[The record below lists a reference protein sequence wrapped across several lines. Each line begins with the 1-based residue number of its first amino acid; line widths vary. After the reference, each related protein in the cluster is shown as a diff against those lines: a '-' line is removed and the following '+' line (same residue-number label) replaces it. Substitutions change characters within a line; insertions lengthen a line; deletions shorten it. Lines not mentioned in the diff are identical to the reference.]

1 MKLKYFVVALVACV
15 SLGASANNEKSIDSL
30 KRVVESA
37 KGNEKIHSLM
47 DLSMLYLNES
57 PEKAFMS
64 AYKAYYYAAF
74 TAEPAILSDAY
85 FTIGMLHH
93 KTSSFDSALVYMS
106 KALKTSETN
115 EQTAMILDNIGTVY
129 KDLSR
134 YDSAI
139 VYHNQSLKLQQT
151 LGNRKAV
158 ATCYKNIGNVYM
170 QMGKY
175 DDALS
180 QYELAKME
188 YQSCNDE
195 KSISAL
201 CNNISNAY
209 VGMHKYSEALS
220 YLTNAVN
227 IQESIGDKAGEAYTL
242 NSIGNF
248 YFRLKVYDK
257 AQEYYKR
264 ALDLRT
270 KLDDKNDIAASQF
283 NIATVH
289 RDLGNYR
296 EALKYYNRALE
307 LRTKTDNKEA
317 QALIYN
323 AIGGT
328 YKNQKI
334 YDKAIENYQ
343 RALDLNL
350 VVASPKAIA
359 SSYERLGMVCRDT
372 ALVAKNQTLFKQA
385 SLFYSKSIEV
395 YRSIGDSLNAAR
407 ISNFYGN
414 LYKDFGETQSA
425 MRWYDAANAL
435 YGKNTLGKAYVA
447 YNQGKLMQEMHNPTA
462 EQYFA
467 SAMETASKFEEKT
480 LACDAAQSLY
490 LLMKSQSKP
499 DKALQYYER
508 YVSLKDEIEAD
519 KNKERI
525 AEMEFESD
533 IKVLEH
539 LNENQQLKI
548 RENEMKQ
555 SQFRIYIL
563 ILVLVLLGIAA
574 FSIVLYRLFTQKKNA
589 YALLSQKQSELE
601 SAYDDVKTANDALE
615 KKNTQ
620 ILDSMMYAKRIQ
632 KAVLPSAEELSSL
645 FPQNFVYY
653 MPKEIVSGDFYWLS
667 KTKNYVFFAV
677 VDCTGHGVPGAC
689 MSMVGNT
696 LLNQIVNE
704 MHEESPAKIL
714 QMIDD
719 EVIKTLRQNEGD
731 DTQDDGMAISLI
743 RYDKKKSEITFAGAG
758 QKLLIVSD
766 GEVQT
771 IGSSLF
777 SIGGLHV
784 LKQSQGVVFEETT
797 IPVKEG
803 STLYLYSDGYID
815 QFGSETNARFSTS
828 RFEDMVLEMQNM
840 DMAEQY
846 MTVSRRMDA
855 WKGTE
860 QQIDDILVVGI
871 KL

>member
-1 MKLKYFVVALVACV
+1 MKLKYFAVVLTLCV

-37 KGNEKIHSLM
+37 KGNEKIRSLM
-47 DLSMLYLNES
+47 ELSTLYLNES
-57 PEKAFMS
+57 PEKAFFS

-85 FTIGMLHH
+85 STIGMLHH
-93 KTSSFDSALVYMS
+93 KTSSFDSALVYLN

-115 EQTAMILDNIGTVY
+115 EQTATILDNIGTVY

-139 VYHNQSLKLQQT
+139 VYHSQSLKLQQT

-170 QMGKY
+170 QMAKY
-175 DDALS
+175 EDALS
-180 QYELAKME
+180 QYEMAKME
-188 YQSCNDE
+188 YQSCQDE

-201 CNNISNAY
+201 CNNISAAY

-227 IQESIGDKAGEAYTL
+227 IQESIGDKTGEAYSL

-264 ALDLRT
+264 ALDLRM

-296 EALKYYNRALE
+296 EALKYYNQALE
-307 LRTKTDNKEA
+307 LRKKTDNKEA

-334 YDKAIENYQ
+334 YDKAIENYKH
-343 RALDLNL
+343 ALDINL
-350 VVASPKAIA
+350 AMTSPKAIA
-359 SSYERLGMVCRDT
+359 SSYERLGMVCRDS
-372 ALVAKNQTLFKQA
+372 ALVAMRTPLFQQA

-395 YRSIGDSLNAAR
+395 YRQIGDSVNAAR
-407 ISNFYGN
+407 VCNFYGN
-414 LYKDFGETQSA
+414 LYKDFADYHAA

-435 YGKNTLGKAYVA
+435 YGKNELGKAYVA
-447 YNQGKLMQEMHNPTA
+447 YNQGKLMQGQQNPSA
-462 EQYFA
+462 ENYFT
-467 SAMETASKFEEKT
+467 SALGIALKYEEKT

-490 LLMKSQSKP
+490 LLMKSQNKT
-499 DKALQYYER
+499 DKALQYYEK
-508 YVSLKDEIEAD
+508 YVSLKDELETD

-539 LNENQQLKI
+539 INENQQLKI
-548 RENEMKQ
+548 REDEMKH
-555 SQFRIYIL
+555 SQFRMYIL
-563 ILVLVLLGIAA
+563 ILVLFLLGIAA
-574 FSIVLYRLFTQKKNA
+574 FSIILYRLFTQKKNA
-589 YALLSQKQSELE
+589 YALLSQKQTELE
-601 SAYDDVKTANDALE
+601 AAYDDVKTINDTLE

-620 ILDSMMYAKRIQ
+620 ILDSLMYAKRIQ

-667 KTKNYVFFAV
+667 KTENYVFFAV

-704 MHEESPAKIL
+704 MHEDSPAKIL
-714 QMIDD
+714 QILDE
-719 EVIKTLRQNEGD
+719 EVIKNLRQNEGD
-731 DTQDDGMAISLI
+731 DTQEDGMAISLI
-743 RYDKKKSEITFAGAG
+743 RYDKKRSEITFAGAG
-758 QKLLIVSD
+758 QKLLLVSG
-766 GEVQT
+766 GELQT
-771 IGSSLF
+771 VSSSLF
-777 SIGGLHV
+777 TIGGLHSV
-784 LKQSQGVVFEETT
+784 KQLQQVVFEETT
-797 IPVKEG
+797 LPVTSG
-803 STLYLYSDGYID
+803 TAAYLFSDGYLD
-815 QFGSETNARFSTS
+815 QFGGEANERFSS
-828 RFEDMVLEMQNM
+828 NRFEDMVLEMQEM
-840 DMAEQY
+840 DMSEQY
-846 MTVSRRMDA
+846 ITVSRRMDA
-855 WKGTE
+855 WKGSE
-860 QQIDDILVVGI
+860 KQIDDILVVGI
-871 KL
+871 KF